1 MTTMSEITFKVDDVK
16 LGRSGKTHTSMQTHL
31 FNGRKVEACADVDVV
46 PMKGSS
52 LANAVSMAYNDHLA
66 LRLTPDV
73 IWMQILYGLARA
85 IEQEP
90 ETFRKH
96 FVDHEGKKELIVR
109 RDGFRLG
116 AKNDWAPVFGE
127 FSTQIADHVGD
138 KHRDLVGP
146 FSTTTPIDLAATSI
160 LLMDTMQSYFHY
172 TVMTKCGFPEITLVG
187 TPDDYKEMR
196 RRVQE
201 WETLPGLSWWTT
213 PLLEVLDQLIY
224 TACGRPDKNFWG
236 KLYRENRG
244 SGGTTI
250 DGWLTVLFPYVT
262 RISYAYENG
271 KHKETPVT
279 EKSRAFTGGR
289 VSLHHLPEALGNAPV
304 KWDYFGQ
311 KIDLEVFGGLVGVGV
326 DEGKLT
332 PKVGWAVLYK

>member
-1 MTTMSEITFKVDDVK
+1 MSNEITFKVDDVK
-16 LGRSGKTHTSMQTHL
+16 PGTINGDGSPFSVHL
-31 FNGRKVEACADVDVV
+31 FKGRKIEACADVRVI

-52 LANAVSMAYNDHLA
+52 LANAVAMAYNDHLP

-85 IEQEP
+85 IEQDP
-90 ETFRKH
+90 EVFRKH
-96 FVDHEGKKELIVR
+96 FVQHEGKKELIVR
-109 RDGFRLG
+109 RDGFRIG
-116 AKNDWAPVFGE
+116 AENNWAPVFGD
-127 FSTQIADHVGD
+127 FSSQIAEHVGD
-138 KHRDLVGP
+138 KHKDLVGS
-146 FSTTTPIDLAATSI
+146 FSTSSDLDLAATSI
-160 LLMDTMQSYFHY
+160 LIMDTMQSYFHY

-196 RRVQE
+196 RRVQA
-201 WETLPGLSWWTT
+201 WEELPGLSWWTT
-213 PLLEVLDQLIY
+213 PLLEVLDQLVY

-236 KLYRENRG
+236 KLYRETRG

-262 RISYAYENG
+262 REKWTRENG
-271 KHKETPVT
+271 QYVSAMVT

-289 VSLHHLPEALGNAPV
+289 VSLSDLPEALGNAPV
-304 KWDYFGQ
+304 TWDYMGQ

-332 PKVGWAVLYK
+332 PRVGWAVLYK